1 MEGKYFF
8 NNKDITMNLC
18 IQIRKGVIFPFRML
32 REPFTILIR
41 IRLCRIL
48 KIRFGRSQQDISQI
62 DSMKNRNRKKYR
74 QTKIIQHI

>member
-18 IQIRKGVIFPFRML
+18 IIFLSKMPL
-32 REPFTILIR
+32 EPSTILR
-41 IRLCRIL
+41 HIRLCRIP

-62 DSMKNRNRKKYR
+62 DSMKSRNKKNYR
-74 QTKIIQHI
+74 QPKIVQHV